1 VERGA
6 LGLVGSAAMDTTTAV
21 ARRLDRAELPACVAL
36 AADRGWAP
44 ERRKW
49 GLLFD
54 IGSVWAVDDP
64 AGGLA
69 AMVTL
74 APYGESLA
82 AVGMMVVATR
92 HGRRGLGRL
101 LMERVIAEAG
111 DALVTLYATE
121 TGRPLY
127 EQVGLAGIG
136 ESTRYVGTWTGDAL
150 ERTRTRLVTSA
161 DHAAVRALD
170 LAGFGAD
177 RGTTLARLPSFAEEI
192 RVAESGGELVGYA
205 ARWLNGPVAT
215 IGPVVAP
222 DASTAAALV
231 AALACGV
238 GGRVRV
244 DVHDGHGELESY
256 LAQHGLERGSTT
268 TVMTTAGRPLPGDAS
283 RRFAPLTVATG

>member
-1 VERGA
+1 MERRVP
-6 LGLVGSAAMDTTTAV
+6 GLVGSAAMDTTTAA
-21 ARRLDRAELPACVAL
+21 ARRLDRADIPACVTL

-44 ERRKW
+44 EHRKW

-92 HGRRGLGRL
+92 YGRRGLGRL

-127 EQVGLAGIG
+127 EQVGPAGIG
-136 ESTRYVGTWTGDAL
+136 TSTRYVGTWVGVSSDG
-150 ERTRTRLVTSA
+150 RSTRRAGSA
-161 DHAAVRALD
+161 DDDAVRALD
-170 LAGFGAD
+170 RGVFGAD
-177 RGTTLARLPSFAEEI
+177 RGATLDRLPSFAEEI
-192 RVAESGGELVGYA
+192 RVAESDGELVGYA
-205 ARWLNGPVAT
+205 ARWRNGPVAM
-215 IGPVVAP
+215 IGPVVAA
-222 DASTAAALV
+222 DSSTAAALV
-231 AALACGV
+231 TALAHGAE
-238 GGRVRV
+238 GRVRV
-244 DVHDGHGELESY
+244 DVHDGHGELGSY

-268 TVMTTAGRPLPGDAS
+268 TVMTTAGVPLPGDAS